1 MLNSVLIVVLVS
13 ANAEWKPVKEALKPA
28 QVETS
33 PYGEFF
39 VHTVAGTPVV
49 FLHGGWGKVAA
60 AASTEYAINR
70 WQPQLL
76 INLGTCG
83 GIQGRVERH
92 EILLVTKTFISD
104 IYEAI
109 GDSAEAIA
117 HYTTTIDLDWLGPTF
132 PIPARRAPLA
142 SGDRDLMPQEI
153 PFLVEK
159 HDAIAADW
167 ESAAIA
173 HVAKRRGTRLIIL
186 RGVSDL
192 VGATGGEAIGNLDA
206 FQKGAVIVMTRLLDG
221 LPRVVEHVRTRL
233 PNPSTA
239 RP

>member
-1 MLNSVLIVVLVS
+1 MLDSVLIVVLIS

-28 QVETS
+28 LVETS

-60 AASTEYAINR
+60 AASTEYAIGR
-70 WQPQLL
+70 WQPHLL

-83 GIQGRVERH
+83 GIRGRVERH
-92 EILLVTKTFISD
+92 EILLVTKTFVSD
-104 IYEAI
+104 IHEAM

-132 PIPARRAPLA
+132 PWQARRAPIA
-142 SGDRDLMPQEI
+142 SADRDLTPKEVPILAEQ
-153 PFLVEK
+153 

-173 HVAKRRGTRLIIL
+173 YVAKRRGVRLIIL

-192 VGATGGEAIGNLDA
+192 VGPDGGDAMGNVA
-206 FQKGAVIVMTRLLDG
+206 EFQKGATIVMRRLLDG
-221 LPRVVEHVRTRL
+221 LPRVVEHVRPRL
-233 PNPSTA
+233 PNGAPA

>member
-1 MLNSVLIVVLVS
+1 MLNSVLIVVLIS
-13 ANAEWKPVKEALKPA
+13 ANAEWTPVKETLKPA
-28 QVETS
+28 QVDTS

-49 FLHGGWGKVAA
+49 FLHGGWGKVSA

-70 WQPQLL
+70 WHPQVL

-92 EILLVTKTFISD
+92 AILLITKTLISD
-104 IYEAI
+104 IYEAM

-132 PIPARRAPLA
+132 PIEARRAPLVSA
-142 SGDRDLMPQEI
+142 DRDLVPQEI

-159 HDAIAADW
+159 HGAIAADW

-173 HVAKRRGTRLIIL
+173 HVAARRGVRLIIL

-192 VGATGGEAIGNLDA
+192 VGSTGGEAIGNIA
-206 FQKGAVIVMTRLLDG
+206 QFQKGAIIVMTRLLDG
-221 LPRVVEHVRTRL
+221 LPRVVEHIRTRL
-233 PNPSTA
+233 TSAAPA